1 MGEEADRYAVKLLN
15 ELRKNGV
22 KADKVIL
29 IEKLRPN
36 ETSR

>member
-22 KADKVIL
+22 KADKDYL
-29 IEKLRPN
+29 NRKLRAK
-36 ETSR
+36 